1 MGCLISYIQL
11 NDPEDVAERWSS
23 IRNQS
28 FLLTWLLSP
37 LEKEEFLDTLISDFV
52 GSTYEDIESMTEH
65 GSGFI
70 FDRIIKFDV
79 RTLTREPGNLYHHH
93 LGSDS
98 RKKFEVHPVLKP
110 LFNKT
115 ILDSKW
121 FLRQGH
127 DRENLCVPGSILLI
141 LHSRLGSP
149 IRTLNI
155 QRIEEELKSL
165 NYKPLLKPD
174 RVGIALDQLN
184 TMEALNTTKRNPQ
197 LQRLFPALSFFKGL
211 AISTYVLKRK
221 DCQFRLFPVSISK
234 NARNQNF
241 FNVDLLIGNQ
251 DITPS
256 NKESKFGIKN
266 HVFAITNLVHL
277 VCKLI
282 GKSSNV
288 ARYEHVCH
296 TCFALLDSSA
306 KKNEHFANCTHTS
319 RGVLGRKRSKNQL
332 LHRPFVFNNYLG
344 RAVKNGLHFNRGAN
358 YKRLKPLLL
367 GALDFETYGSKLS
380 QEPHFE
386 ESVFGKR
393 PSNAVSLHVPASYA
407 YCFHSLYD
415 DIKLPEYLKD
425 VRIKFFNN
433 CSSEATVKDFYLSLL
448 LSLRK
453 DMVYLA
459 QFLRE
464 TLDKKLP
471 TPTPKQR
478 SPQDMAYIQQKRF
491 CDICGIR

>member
-1 MGCLISYIQL
+1 MIQYVQL
-11 NDPEDVAERWSS
+11 TDPDDIAERWSS
-23 IRNQS
+23 MRNQS

-37 LEKEEFLDTLISDFV
+37 QEKEEFLDTLISDFV
-52 GSTYEDIESMTEH
+52 GSTYQDISEMTEH

-70 FDRIIKFDV
+70 FDYIIKFDV
-79 RTLTREPGNLYHHH
+79 RTLTRDPGNLYYHH

-98 RKKFEVHPVLKP
+98 RRKFQVHPVIKP

-121 FLRQGH
+121 FLRNGH
-127 DRENLCVPGSILLI
+127 DRDNLCIPGSILLV
-141 LHSRLGSP
+141 LHSRLGFP

-155 QRIEEELKSL
+155 QKMEKELGSL
-165 NYKPLLKPD
+165 NYKPLLRPD
-174 RVGIALDQLN
+174 CVGIALDQLD
-184 TMEALNTTKRNPQ
+184 TLEKLNTTNRNPQ
-197 LQRLFPALSFFKGL
+197 LKRLFPALSFFQGL

-221 DCQFRLFPVSISK
+221 DNQFRLFPVSISK

-256 NKESKFGIKN
+256 NKESKFGMRN
-266 HVFAITNLVHL
+266 HVFAITNLAHL
-277 VCKLI
+277 VCKLT

-296 TCFALLDSSA
+296 TCFTLLENSA
-306 KKNEHFANCTHTS
+306 KKEEHFGNCTHTS
-319 RGVLGRKRSKNQL
+319 RGVLGRRKSKNRL
-332 LHRPFVFNNYLG
+332 LHTPFVFNNYLG
-344 RAVKNGLHFNRGAN
+344 KAVRNGLYFKRGSN
-358 YKRLKPLLL
+358 YKRLKPLVL
-367 GALDFETYGSKLS
+367 GALDFETYGSKLTP
-380 QEPHFE
+380 EPHSE

-393 PSNAVSLHVPASYA
+393 PSSAVSLHVPASYA

-415 DIKLPEYLKD
+415 NIKLPSYLSN
-425 VRIKFFNN
+425 VRIRFFDD

-448 LSLRK
+448 LNLRK
-453 DMVYLA
+453 DMVYLS

-471 TPTPKQR
+471 TPTSKQR
-478 SPQDMAYIQQKRF
+478 SPQERAYIRSRMY
-491 CDICGIR
+491 CDICGVR